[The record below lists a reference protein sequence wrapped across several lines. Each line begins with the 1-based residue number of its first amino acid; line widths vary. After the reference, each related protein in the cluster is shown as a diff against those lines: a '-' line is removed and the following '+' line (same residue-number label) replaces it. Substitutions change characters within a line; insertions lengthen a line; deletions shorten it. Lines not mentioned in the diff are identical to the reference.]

1 MPSHSEDILTGY
13 TPALHSLRSR
23 LLKLAFLPLFVAFPV
38 VLLFLGLVGG
48 ALYDA
53 RLAAVVRSNLATVR
67 SHLDHQ
73 RIHTEFFISQQLK
86 SATLSNLLAEKA
98 SPGQLEKALHAQA
111 AGMRL
116 DFLFIADRQG
126 KIVAAN
132 TGAAPGASQA
142 GSVVLRQAITGVLA
156 SGFEIFEPEQL
167 TALSLRLARRAV
179 NDAAA
184 PSTDATPPVQDR
196 GLLLLAAA
204 PFPLS
209 NDYPDA
215 VLCGGILLNNDNVML
230 DHIRAIAFPITP
242 ETERIN
248 GVVALFAND
257 VQIAAS
263 IEKTAELSVVGAR
276 EPDVAREVV
285 GAGKDYVHQSTV
297 SGRPYLNA
305 YAPIIG
311 ADGKPIGM
319 MSAGIPSTS
328 YRNEK
333 WLLIGSIAALLILSM
348 FGSAMVFKRGTRSI
362 VKRLE
367 NMTATMKAAHT
378 DLHGTRITLD
388 ESQDEITLLG
398 AHFNDLLD
406 ALLAGEAAQAQAR
419 QDMAKEAARRRA
431 LFDHERDGLVLL
443 NEDGSIFEAN
453 PSFLSMLGY
462 EAEELSRLRLGDW
475 DTRLERVPVENIA
488 ATLQKS
494 EQFYETHY
502 RRKDGSSTAVEVSIS
517 CIEWDNR
524 ISYLLSVRDATEFRE
539 LQRQLMQSQRLES
552 LGQIAAGIAH
562 EINSPMQFLLSNVS
576 FIEEAFTGIQAW
588 VEKRRNKPS
597 ESNQAALEGD
607 PAVDFEFLREEI
619 PACFKEMHEGVNRV
633 VKIVSA
639 MKEFSHPGSSS
650 KTLTDINHLLDN
662 TLIVCRNEWKYDSQ
676 VVTSFDSE
684 LPHTH
689 CFPDQLNQVLLNLII
704 NASHAIQSKK
714 ETMPEHAGFITIAT
728 RKTDHGIEIQV
739 KDNGCGI
746 PENIRHRIFD
756 PFFTTKTVGKGTGQ
770 GLAIVHDLIVNK
782 HGGHI
787 HCDSTPGQ
795 GTTFTVLIPLLAE
808 QPTTGSAPS

>member
-1 MPSHSEDILTGY
+1 MPLHPQDILLGS
-13 TPALHSLRSR
+13 TPARHSLRSR
-23 LLKLAFLPLFVAFPV
+23 LLKLAFLPLVVAFPV
-38 VLLFLGLVGG
+38 VLLVLGMVGG

-67 SHLDHQ
+67 SYLDHQ
-73 RIHTEFFISQQLK
+73 RLHTEIFISQQLK
-86 SATLSNLLAEKA
+86 SAALSQLLADKA
-98 SPGQLEKALHAQA
+98 SSGQLEKALTSQA

-132 TGAAPGASQA
+132 TGAAPGVSLAASF
-142 GSVVLRQAITGVLA
+142 VLQQAITGVLA

-167 TALSLRLARRAV
+167 AALSLRLGLRARGSEAETPA
-179 NDAAA
+179 AAA
-184 PSTDATPPVQDR
+184 PTIQDR
-196 GLLLLAAA
+196 GLALLAAA

-215 VLCGGILLNNDNVML
+215 VLCGGILLNNSNVL
-230 DHIRAIAFPITP
+230 IDHIRAITFPITP
-242 ETERIN
+242 ETERVN
-248 GVVALFAND
+248 GVVALFIDNM
-257 VQIAAS
+257 QIAAS
-263 IEKTAELSVVGAR
+263 IETKTGLPAAVGER
-276 EPDVAREVV
+276 ESALAWEIV
-285 GAGKDYVHQSTV
+285 GGGKAYVRQDAM
-297 SGRPYLNA
+297 SGALYLNA
-305 YAPIIG
+305 FAPIIG
-311 ADGKPIGM
+311 AGGKPIGM

-348 FGSAMVFKRGTRSI
+348 LGSAMVFKRGTRSI

-378 DLHGTRITLD
+378 DLHGTRIALD
-388 ESQDEITLLG
+388 HARDEITLLG
-398 AHFNDLLD
+398 AHFNELLD
-406 ALLAGEAAQAQAR
+406 ALLAGEEAQAR
-419 QDMAKEAARRRA
+419 ARQEVVREAARRRA

-453 PSFLSMLGY
+453 PSFLAMLGY
-462 EAEELSRLRLGDW
+462 EPQELAELRIGDW
-475 DTRLERVPVENIA
+475 DARLQQIA
-488 ATLQKS
+488 ADDVAAWLKES
-494 EQFYETHY
+494 DRFHETHY
-502 RRKDGSSTAVEVSIS
+502 RRKDGASTAVEVSIS

-524 ISYLLSVRDATEFRE
+524 ILYLLSVRDATEFRE
-539 LQRQLMQSQRLES
+539 LQRQLMQAQRLES

-576 FIEEAFTGIQAW
+576 FIEDSFASLNELID
-588 VEKRRNKPS
+588 KIHDKPS
-597 ESNQAALEGD
+597 EFDQKSITDGID
-607 PAVDFEFLREEI
+607 VEFLNEEI
-619 PACFKEMHEGVNRV
+619 PLCFKEMHEGIDRV

-662 TLIVCRNEWKYDSQ
+662 TLIVCRNEWKYDAQ
-676 VVTSFDSE
+676 VITCFDPE
-684 LPHTH
+684 LPRTR

-704 NASHAIQSKK
+704 NACHAIQSKK
-714 ETMPEHAGFITIAT
+714 EASPEHAGCITIST
-728 RKTDHGIEIQV
+728 KHTGNGIEILV
-739 KDNGCGI
+739 EDNGCGI
-746 PENIRHRIFD
+746 PETIMHRIFD

-808 QPTTGSAPS
+808 QPTSGFDPF

>member
-1 MPSHSEDILTGY
+1 MPSHSKDILLGC
-13 TPALHSLRSR
+13 TPARHSLRSR

-38 VLLFLGLVGG
+38 VLLVLGLVGG

-98 SPGQLEKALHAQA
+98 SSGQLEKALHAQA

-116 DFLFIADRQG
+116 DFLFIADRRG
-126 KIVAAN
+126 KVVAAN
-132 TGAAPGASQA
+132 TGAAPGASLA

-167 TALSLRLARRAV
+167 AALSLRLARRAV

-248 GVVALFAND
+248 GVVALFVND

-263 IEKTAELSVVGAR
+263 IEKTANLSVVGAR

-297 SGRPYLNA
+297 SGHLYLNA

-311 ADGKPIGM
+311 ADGKSIGM

-333 WLLIGSIAALLILSM
+333 RLLIGGIAALLALSM
-348 FGSAMVFKRGTRSI
+348 LGSAMVFKRGTRSI

-378 DLHGTRITLD
+378 DLHGTRIQLD
-388 ESQDEITLLG
+388 DSQDEITLLG
-398 AHFNDLLD
+398 ARFNELLD
-406 ALLAGEAAQAQAR
+406 ALLAGEAAQAKAR

-431 LFDHERDGLVLL
+431 LFNHERDGLVLL

-453 PSFLSMLGY
+453 PSFLAMLGY
-462 EAEELSRLRLGDW
+462 EPQELAELRIGDW
-475 DTRLERVPVENIA
+475 DARLERVPVENIA
-488 ATLQKS
+488 AKLQES
-494 EQFYETHY
+494 DQFYETHY
-502 RRKDGSSTAVEVSIS
+502 RRKDGSSTVVEVSIS

-539 LQRQLMQSQRLES
+539 LQRQLMQAQRLES

-562 EINSPMQFLLSNVS
+562 EINSPMQFLLSNVT
-576 FIEEAFTGIQAW
+576 FIEGAFAGLKEFVDTIRTKQ
-588 VEKRRNKPS
+588 S
-597 ESNQAALEGD
+597 ELDLKSIETNHS
-607 PAVDFEFLREEI
+607 VDIEFLNEEI
-619 PACFKEMHEGVNRV
+619 PICFKEMHEGIDRI

-650 KTLTDINHLLDN
+650 KTLTDINHLLEN
-662 TLIVCRNEWKYDSQ
+662 TLIVCRNEWKYDAQ
-676 VVTSFDSE
+676 VITSFDAE
-684 LPHTH
+684 LPWTH
-689 CFPDQLNQVLLNLII
+689 CFPDQINQVVLNLII
-704 NASHAIQSKK
+704 NACHAIQAKK
-714 ETMPEHAGFITIAT
+714 ETAAEHAGLITIAT
-728 RKTDHGIEIQV
+728 KKTGNGIEIQV

-746 PENIRHRIFD
+746 PEAIRHRIFD

-795 GTTFTVLIPLLAE
+795 GTTFIVLIPLIAE
-808 QPTTGSAPS
+808 

>member
-1 MPSHSEDILTGY
+1 
-13 TPALHSLRSR
+13 
-23 LLKLAFLPLFVAFPV
+23 
-38 VLLFLGLVGG
+38 
-48 ALYDA
+48 
-53 RLAAVVRSNLATVR
+53 
-67 SHLDHQ
+67 
-73 RIHTEFFISQQLK
+73 
-86 SATLSNLLAEKA
+86 
-98 SPGQLEKALHAQA
+98 
-111 AGMRL
+111 
-116 DFLFIADRQG
+116 
-126 KIVAAN
+126 
-132 TGAAPGASQA
+132 
-142 GSVVLRQAITGVLA
+142 
-156 SGFEIFEPEQL
+156 
-167 TALSLRLARRAV
+167 V

-242 ETERIN
+242 DTERIN
-248 GVVALFAND
+248 GVVALFVND

-263 IEKTAELSVVGAR
+263 IEKTANLSVVGAR

-333 WLLIGSIAALLILSM
+333 RLLIGGIAALLALSM
-348 FGSAMVFKRGTRSI
+348 LGSAMVFKRGTRSI

-378 DLHGTRITLD
+378 DLHGTRIQLD
-388 ESQDEITLLG
+388 DSQDEITLLG
-398 AHFNDLLD
+398 AHFNELLD
-406 ALLAGEAAQAQAR
+406 ALLAGEAAQAKSR

-431 LFDHERDGLVLL
+431 LFNHERDGLVLL
-443 NEDGSIFEAN
+443 NEDGTIFEAN
-453 PSFLSMLGY
+453 PSFLAMLGY
-462 EAEELSRLRLGDW
+462 EPQELAELRIGDW
-475 DTRLERVPVENIA
+475 DARLERVPVEHIA
-488 ATLQKS
+488 AKLQES
-494 EQFYETHY
+494 DQFYETHY
-502 RRKDGSSTAVEVSIS
+502 RRKDGSSSIVEVSIS

-524 ISYLLSVRDATEFRE
+524 ISYLLSVRDATEFRA
-539 LQRQLMQSQRLES
+539 LQRQLMQAQRLES

-562 EINSPMQFLLSNVS
+562 EINSPMQFLLSNVT
-576 FIEEAFTGIQAW
+576 F
-588 VEKRRNKPS
+588 
-597 ESNQAALEGD
+597 LEG
-607 PAVDFEFLREEI
+607 AFAGLKEFVDTIRTKQSELDSKSIETDHGVDIEFLNEEI
-619 PACFKEMHEGVNRV
+619 PLCFKEMHEGIDRV

-676 VVTSFDSE
+676 VVTSFDPE

-714 ETMPEHAGFITIAT
+714 ETMPEHAGLITITT
-728 RKTDHGIEIQV
+728 RKTAHGIEIQV

-795 GTTFTVLIPLLAE
+795 GTTFTVLIPLIAE
-808 QPTTGSAPS
+808 QPKSGSQPS